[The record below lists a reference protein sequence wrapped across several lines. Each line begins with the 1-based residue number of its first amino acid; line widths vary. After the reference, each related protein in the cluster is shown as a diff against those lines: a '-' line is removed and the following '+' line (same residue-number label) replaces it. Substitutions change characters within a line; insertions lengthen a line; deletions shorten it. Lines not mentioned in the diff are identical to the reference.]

1 MYNSTF
7 SSTRGTLLHYFSYDV
22 MMPTLVGQVTG
33 FFSTSLIL
41 FSLSKLLDSVQSSSA
56 KSKTVG
62 HSTFSASAGTVSV

>member
-1 MYNSTF
+1 
-7 SSTRGTLLHYFSYDV
+7 